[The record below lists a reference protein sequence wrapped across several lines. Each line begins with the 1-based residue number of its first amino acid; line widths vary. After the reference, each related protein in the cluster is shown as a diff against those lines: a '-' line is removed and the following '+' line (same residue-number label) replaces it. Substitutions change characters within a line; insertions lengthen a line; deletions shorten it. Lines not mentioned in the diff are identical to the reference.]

1 MNAVVRAVGSAVV
14 RPGPSFREPFPRRL
28 SVFVAGAGAA
38 LALLAGC
45 GVPID
50 TGPKAL
56 ARSGVPF
63 GLLRP
68 SSPTTTTTVAATP
81 PVTVSVAI
89 YLLAANGKLSAVA
102 REVPVPAPLITILG
116 ALVDGPTNAE
126 ATAGLQSA
134 VPPQTQVLAAS
145 AAGGVATVDLGG
157 TFAQLVG
164 PSEIEAVAQIVFTAT
179 ALPGVTGVTFE
190 LNGQQVAVPTATGA
204 EVPIANRAQ
213 FAPFAPPAP

>member
-1 MNAVVRAVGSAVV
+1 M
-14 RPGPSFREPFPRRL
+14 
-28 SVFVAGAGAA
+28 VAFGV
-38 LALLAGC
+38 LAGC

-50 TGPKAL
+50 SGPKAL
-56 ARSGVPF
+56 ARNGVPF

-68 SSPTTTTTVAATP
+68 SSPTTTTTAPATA
-81 PVTVSVAI
+81 PVTVTVFI
-89 YLLAANGKLSAVA
+89 YLLASNGKLAAAA

-126 ATAGLQSA
+126 ATGGLQSA
-134 VPPQTQVLAAS
+134 VPPQTQVIAAS
-145 AAGGVATVDLGG
+145 VAGGVATVDLGG

-204 EVPIANRAQ
+204 EVPVANRAQ
-213 FAPFAPPAP
+213 FAPFAPPSP